1 MNMEEKVFSYIE
13 KYNMIETG
21 SHVLIGI
28 SGGADSVCLL
38 FLLKE
43 YAAKRNFS
51 LTGIHI
57 NHGIRGEE
65 ADRDEE
71 FTKELCRKL
80 EIPLTVCHCSVPE
93 TAAAEKMSLE
103 EAGRMVRR
111 QAFGAERERLG
122 FTENSKAFRI
132 ALAHHENDNA
142 ETVLHNLIR
151 GTGAGGLCGILPVQT
166 GPQGIYIRPLLC
178 VSREEIRAFLH
189 DRKIFWMEDSSNQDI
204 SYTRNRIRQVLIP
217 EMEKINPRAAEHIG
231 VTAGYMQ
238 SIEEYLQ
245 EQADMLYRRYVEKK
259 NGEYYVKKELGGEK
273 EIMQEYVLLKVL
285 ARAAGRRKDISRVH
299 VESVKNLLG
308 QGTGAEIFL
317 PYGLRARQIYGDLSI
332 GKEKENGGMPL
343 SLEFRIFSYENQQIP
358 EKTYTKWFD
367 YDKIKNSLKVRFRLP
382 GDYFVINDR
391 GGRKKLK
398 DYFIDCKIPREE
410 REKVT
415 LLAEN
420 SHILWAVGCR
430 ISEYYKITSQT
441 KRVLEVHVKGVKE
454 DE

>member
-1 MNMEEKVFSYIE
+1 MNIEEKVFSYIE

-21 SHVLIGI
+21 CHVLIGI

-38 FLLKE
+38 FLLKK
-43 YAAKRNFS
+43 YAEKRNFS
-51 LTGIHI
+51 LTGIHV

-65 ADRDEE
+65 AGRDQR
-71 FTKELCRKL
+71 FTENLCQRL
-80 EIPLTVCHCSVPE
+80 GIPLTVRHYPVPE

-111 QAFGAERERLG
+111 RAFLEERKRLG
-122 FTENSKAFRI
+122 FSENPKAFRI

-142 ETVLHNLIR
+142 ETILHNLIR
-151 GTGAGGLCGILPVQT
+151 GTGAGGLGGILPVQK
-166 GPQGIYIRPLLC
+166 GSQGIYIRPLLC
-178 VSREEIRAFLH
+178 VSREEIRKFLSA
-189 DRKIFWMEDSSNQDI
+189 REISWMEDSSNQDI
-204 SYTRNRIRQVLIP
+204 LYTRNRIRQIVIP
-217 EMEKINPRAAEHIG
+217 EMEKINPKTVEHIG
-231 VTAGYMQ
+231 VTAGYMR

-245 EQADMLYRRYVEKK
+245 EQADMLYGRYVEKK
-259 NGEYYVKKELGGEK
+259 NGEYCVKKELGREK
-273 EIMQEYVLLKVL
+273 EIMQEYVLLKTL
-285 ARAAGRRKDISRVH
+285 SGAAGRRKDISRIH
-299 VESVKNLLG
+299 VESLKNLLG
-308 QGTGAEIFL
+308 KGTGAEIFL
-317 PYGLRARQIYGDLSI
+317 PYGLRARQIYGDILI
-332 GKEKENGGMPL
+332 GKSRENSGMLLP
-343 SLEFRIFSYENQQIP
+343 LEFRIFSYENQQIP

-367 YDKIKNSLKVRFRLP
+367 YDRIKNSLKVRFRLP
-382 GDYFVINDR
+382 GDYFIINDR

-410 REKVT
+410 REKIT